1 MDSVTTTEAA
11 LLSKLQSSSDLTD
24 LHHAFTLHLEPF
36 SIHLKRTTIKKSS
49 KFNSIDVQ
57 RAVRS
62 LAKQFLPFLNKSLS
76 LIPKRL
82 SESPKIA
89 HHSALELFDAYR
101 LCLTC
106 LELIAPE
113 LASKS
118 YPVQVQRLRYIHCLE
133 HWELYE
139 DAETESFSVL
149 ENLQRIVKGDSK
161 GKLRKSKTL
170 LVPEINESVDKEFTA
185 LVLETVVTLVKC
197 ASKSQSK
204 EDADYWRVIALAKE
218 SQPLFKYGYIH

>member
-1 MDSVTTTEAA
+1 M
-11 LLSKLQSSSDLTD
+11 
-24 LHHAFTLHLEPF
+24 
-36 SIHLKRTTIKKSS
+36 
-49 KFNSIDVQ
+49 
-57 RAVRS
+57 
-62 LAKQFLPFLNKSLS
+62 
-76 LIPKRL
+76 
-82 SESPKIA
+82 
-89 HHSALELFDAYR
+89 
-101 LCLTC
+101 
-106 LELIAPE
+106 
-113 LASKS
+113 
-118 YPVQVQRLRYIHCLE
+118 
-133 HWELYE
+133 YE